1 MVAESLPVTLSP
13 YPLIPPFHMSSSR
26 LQNTIEGLRGKRI
39 HVVGFAGTEGASV
52 VDFLAGRG
60 IMSITAHEMHSPDEF
75 TAAFDRTHQ
84 WLAADQ
90 RAGAAQRVLSH
101 PITYRWKDRYLES
114 IERADVIFVPQ
125 SWFRYTHNAPVRQAQ
140 QRGVRLSSMTHL
152 FFEVSPCPIIGVT
165 GTNGKFTVAYLI
177 DQMLRRSGFR
187 THFSGND
194 RSHVP
199 MLYYVDEIPPEAWLV
214 LEISNRQLV
223 GLPYS
228 PDIAVI
234 TNIAPHHL
242 DDHGTMEAYVATKRT
257 ILDHQSRD
265 GKAVLNADDHRV
277 AALASFAHH
286 PYLFSRTQR
295 LERGAYLS
303 DGRLV
308 ITGDRMEQAVPR
320 SVLQVPGRHMIE
332 NALAACLAS
341 SLAGSSAPAMAE
353 VLSEFRGLPYRFR
366 VVAEINGVRYI
377 EDSLATN
384 PAAAAVAIASMD
396 RPFVLIAGG
405 ARPRATAEDF
415 NPMREALSGSPV
427 RAVLLIG
434 ATAPHLGEALA
445 LTAVPVHQM
454 STLERAVDEAASRA
468 RPGEAVLLSPGCE
481 SFDQFTDYRQRGDR
495 FVDLV
500 RALSVN
506 A

>member
-1 MVAESLPVTLSP
+1 
-13 YPLIPPFHMSSSR
+13 MSVNRVQDTIDR
-26 LQNTIEGLRGKRI
+26 LKGKNI
-39 HVVGFAGTEGASV
+39 HVVGFGGTEGAAV

-60 IMSITAHEMHSPDEF
+60 ITTITAHELHPQDGF
-75 TAAFDRTHQ
+75 TPVFDRTHQ
-84 WLAADQ
+84 WLPADQ
-90 RAGAAQRVLSH
+90 RAGAAQRVLGY
-101 PITYRWKDRYLES
+101 PITYQWKDRYLEG
-114 IERADVIFVPQ
+114 IDRADIIFVPQ
-125 SWFRYTHNAPVRQAQ
+125 SWFRYSHNAPVRQAQ
-140 QRGVRLSSMTHL
+140 QREVPLSSMTQL
-152 FFEVSPCPIIGVT
+152 FFEVAPCPIIGVT

-177 DQMLRRSGFR
+177 EQMLRTSGLR
-187 THFSGND
+187 TYFSGND

-257 ILDHQSRD
+257 ILDHQSGDDR
-265 GKAVLNADDHRV
+265 AVLNADDERV
-277 AALASFAHH
+277 AALAAVARH

-295 LERGAYLS
+295 LERGAYLA

-308 ITGDRMEQAVPR
+308 IAGDQMEQSVPR
-320 SVLQVPGRHMIE
+320 SVLQVPGAHMIE
-332 NALAACLAS
+332 NALAACLAA

-384 PAAAAVAIASMD
+384 PAAAAGAIASMD

-405 ARPRATAEDF
+405 ARPRASAEDF
-415 NPMREALSGSPV
+415 LPIQKALAAAPA

-434 ATAPHLGEALA
+434 ATAPHLGKALES
-445 LTAVPVHQM
+445 TAIPVHQV
-454 STLERAVDEAASRA
+454 STL
-468 RPGEAVLLSPGCE
+468 
-481 SFDQFTDYRQRGDR
+481 
-495 FVDLV
+495 
-500 RALSVN
+500 
-506 A
+506 

>member
-1 MVAESLPVTLSP
+1 MN
-13 YPLIPPFHMSSSR
+13 SSR
-26 LQNTIEGLRGKRI
+26 VQNTIDRLRGKNI
-39 HVVGFAGTEGASV
+39 HIVGFAGTEGGAV

-60 IMSITAHEMHSPDEF
+60 ITTVTSHEMHSPDEF
-75 TAAFDRTHQ
+75 AAAFDRTHQ
-84 WLAADQ
+84 WLGADQ
-90 RAGAAQRVLSH
+90 RAGAAQRVLSY
-101 PITYRWKDRYLES
+101 PITYRWKDRYLEG

-140 QRGVRLSSMTHL
+140 QRGVPLSSMTHL
-152 FFEVSPCPIIGVT
+152 FFEVSPCPTIGVT

-187 THFSGND
+187 TYFSGND

-234 TNIAPHHL
+234 TNIRPHHL

-257 ILDHQSRD
+257 ILDHQSSD
-265 GKAVLNADDHRV
+265 GRAVLNADDERV
-277 AALASFAHH
+277 AGLAAFARH

-295 LERGAYLS
+295 FERGAYLS

-308 ITGDRMEQAVPR
+308 IAGNQVEQSVPR

-332 NALAACLAS
+332 NALAACLAA

-353 VLSEFRGLPYRFR
+353 VLSEFQGLPYRFR

-396 RPFVLIAGG
+396 RPFSLIAGG
-405 ARPRATAEDF
+405 ARPRASAEDF
-415 NPMREALSGSPV
+415 LPMREALAGAPV
-427 RAVLLIG
+427 RTVLLIG
-434 ATAPHLGEALA
+434 ATAPHLGQALEPMSI
-445 LTAVPVHQM
+445 PVHQVG
-454 STLERAVDEAASRA
+454 TLERAVEEASSRA

-495 FVDLV
+495 FVELV
-500 RALSVN
+500 HTLETRYLEP
-506 A
+506 

>member
-1 MVAESLPVTLSP
+1 
-13 YPLIPPFHMSSSR
+13 MSR
-26 LQNTIEGLRGKRI
+26 VEETINRLRGNNI
-39 HVVGFAGTEGASV
+39 HVVGFAGTEGAAV

-60 IMSITAHEMHSPDEF
+60 ITSITAHELHPPDEF

-90 RAGAAQRVLSH
+90 RAGAAQRVLGY
-101 PITYRWKDRYLES
+101 PITYRWKDRYLEGLG
-114 IERADVIFVPQ
+114 RADVIFVPQ

-140 QRGVRLSSMTHL
+140 QRGVPLSSMTQL

-165 GTNGKFTVAYLI
+165 GTNGKFTVAYLVH
-177 DQMLRRSGFR
+177 QMLRRSGFR
-187 THFSGND
+187 AYFSGND

-199 MLYYVDEIPPEAWLV
+199 MLYYVDEIPAEAWLV

-228 PDIAVI
+228 PHIAVL

-242 DDHGTMEAYVATKRT
+242 DDHGTMEAYIATKRT
-257 ILDHQSRD
+257 ILDHQSD
-265 GKAVLNADDHRV
+265 EDKAVLNADDARV
-277 AALASFAHH
+277 AALATFARR
-286 PYLFSRTQR
+286 PYLFSRTHR
-295 LERGAYLS
+295 VERGAYLS
-303 DGRLV
+303 NGRLV
-308 ITGDRMEQAVPR
+308 IAGDRMEQTVPR

-332 NALAACLAS
+332 NALAACLAAA
-341 SLAGSSAPAMAE
+341 LAGSSAPAMAE

-366 VVAEINGVRYI
+366 VVAEVNGVRYI

-405 ARPRATAEDF
+405 ARPRVTAEDF
-415 NPMREALSGSPV
+415 HPMREALVGSPV

-434 ATAPHLGEALA
+434 ATAPQLAEALA
-445 LTAVPVHQM
+445 PTVIAVQQM
-454 STLERAVDEAASRA
+454 GTLERALHEAASRA

-481 SFDQFTDYRQRGDR
+481 SFDQFSDYRQRGDR
-495 FVDLV
+495 FVELV
-500 RALSVN
+500 QTLMTKV
-506 A
+506 